1 MKLDTSGTREEL
13 TTSLSRVWGTFVEG
27 LEYRFDLFALEL
39 KSEKQR
45 ATRIML
51 AMELAV
57 MALFMAFLSLNAF
70 LIITFWENRIAVVG
84 SLLAFYTAVG
94 LLLLWRIFASI
105 NNAPPPFRA
114 TIGELRKDYESWRV
128 ER

>member
-1 MKLDTSGTREEL
+1 MKIDTTGTREEL

-27 LEYRFDLFALEL
+27 LEFRFDLFALEL

-70 LIITFWENRIAVVG
+70 LIIAFWENRITVVG
-84 SLLAFYTAVG
+84 SLLAFYAAVG

-105 NNAPPPFRA
+105 NNAPPPFQSTDRSHSKP
-114 TIGELRKDYESWRV
+114 TL
-128 ER
+128 

>member
-27 LEYRFDLFALEL
+27 LECRFDLFTLEL

-51 AMELAV
+51 AMQLAV